1 MNNSTEGLAT
11 HNVKQLILHTVSQFI
26 SIIMHRVAKK
36 RDTKL
41 MALTLLILNRFSKIS
56 HQILQ

>member
-11 HNVKQLILHTVSQFI
+11 HNVKQLILHAVSQFI